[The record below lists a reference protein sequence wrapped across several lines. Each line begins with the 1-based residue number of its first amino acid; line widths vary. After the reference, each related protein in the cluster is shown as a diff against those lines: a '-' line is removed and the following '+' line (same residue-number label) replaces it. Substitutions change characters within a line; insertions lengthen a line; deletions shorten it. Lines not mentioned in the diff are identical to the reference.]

1 MKKLISILLLFLS
14 FNYLTA
20 QAPNDCV
27 NSITVCGNGN
37 FSSNANGIGNLQEFS
52 SCGSFEHN
60 TIWLK
65 ITIAQAGSLGFDLIP
80 NNTNISVDYDFWV
93 FGPNTS
99 CSNLGTPI
107 RCSTSNPIQSGSTTN
122 WTGMNLT
129 TAATTQAYNNCCGYV
144 RSLSVLPGQT
154 YYICIDRPV
163 GDGGFQLNWLWSPT
177 VAGTMPFAPPPVANQ
192 IPDYKTCSTTNTGI
206 FDLNSVRSQINS
218 DLINNTV
225 TFHSTFANSID
236 NVAPLPNFMA
246 NTSNPQTIYVR
257 VTNNLSKC
265 YSTTSFKLIV
275 NPVPT
280 AAINVVNSSV
290 CPNDNVIVNFTGTP
304 NSTIQYSIN
313 SGANQ
318 SAILNSSGQ
327 FSLNQAISVNTIFT
341 LIDVKTLDSNG
352 NTICTQP
359 LNSIRTVT
367 IKPIPVVTATPTPST
382 ICSGA
387 TTNIV
392 LSSSPVGA
400 TFNWTATQTDI
411 SGASAGSGNTISQ
424 ILTSNS
430 NLLGT
435 ANYLITPTLDSCV
448 GLPVSSI
455 INVNPL
461 PVATATPAFS
471 TICSGNSVNIPLT
484 SSLTGTTFSWVY
496 SQNNVSGAN
505 AGNGNLINQSLTL
518 TGSTGSVVYTITPTS
533 NSCIGLDITSTITV
547 VNSPT
552 ATISYAGSPYCS
564 GLTSANVT
572 FTGITGG
579 IFSATNGLIINPNT
593 GAVDLSSPAGS
604 YIVTYTIAA
613 GGGCNA
619 FVVTAPITINL
630 SSVPVTGFSYTTP
643 ICKNG
648 TNPVVIPVAGFTA
661 GGIYTSTNGLLI
673 NSSTGAIDLALSTPG
688 NYTVTYTVP
697 ATTCGPVGTSTA
709 NIVITA
715 FPTAAISYA
724 GTPFCTSLTTSQAV
738 TLTGTSAYT
747 GGAYSSTAGLSVDA
761 TTGAITPSTSTA
773 GNYVVT
779 YTAPASAGCASVP
792 TTTNVVITALPTA
805 AISYAGT
812 PFCTTL
818 TTGQAVTLTGTAGY
832 TGGVYSGTAGLT
844 IDATTGAVTPST
856 STPGN
861 HTITYTIAAAAGCA
875 QVVATANIIINP
887 IPVATA
893 TPSAVTICSLDTTN
907 IALTSN
913 AIGTTYAWTSVATN
927 ATGAS
932 SGSGTTIAD
941 ALTATAATPGT
952 VVYSI
957 TPSGSGCTGLP
968 ITATITVNP
977 LPTATISGAATICNG
992 SATSI
997 YFSGTPNATV
1007 TFTENGGPNQT
1018 TTLNN
1023 LGSGTVSTGNLTTN
1037 TTYQLVSVSSAGT
1050 TACIQTQSASVLIT
1064 VIPVPLVNS
1073 IVSSS
1078 TICSGQPTGISLSS
1092 NVATATFNW
1101 TITQSGVIGASAGN
1115 GNTISQNLTATTSTL
1130 GFVTYSITANEGACQ
1145 GPVTPITITVNPI
1158 PVVAPSTVLQSVC
1171 SGSVSPIQLNSN
1183 VAGTVFNWNVIQ
1195 NNVTGASNGTGN
1207 SIAQVLTAT
1216 SNNIGEAVYSVTP
1229 TVGGCPGTPTL
1240 VTVRVNQIPVVT
1252 ANAAVTT
1259 ICSSSTT
1266 NIVLTSSI
1274 AGTTF
1279 SWTVIQTGIFGVTPG
1294 NGATISQTLTTVN
1307 STQGTV
1313 VYSITPTFNGCSGVP
1328 ITVPII
1334 VNPTPEVFGSAAA
1347 TICSGESPNIALFPS
1362 IAATTFAWTV
1372 NTINVI
1378 GAQPG
1383 TGVVIND
1390 ILTASPNI
1398 GTAVYTVTPTANGC
1412 SGIPLLV
1419 TIIVSPA
1426 PATQI
1431 NDGVICLDQ
1440 ATNVSFQNY
1449 ILDTQLSNA
1458 TYDFVWY
1465 YNGVVINGA
1474 TNNTYEASQ
1483 SGTYSVIVTNTATGC
1498 KSVLTNAVVTAS
1510 YPGTSIITT
1519 ETLAFSDNATIIVD
1533 VNPLNSIYQY
1543 TLDNGLTQSSNVFT
1557 NVSPGQH
1564 IVTVTD
1570 ENGCTNLTKLVTIIG
1585 YPTYFTPNGDS
1596 YNDTWNVVGLDA
1608 SAKVFIYD
1616 RYGKLIKQISPTG
1629 QGWDGTFNGQPM
1641 ISTDYWFTVDYSEP
1655 QTGESKVFRSHFSLK
1670 R

>member
-1 MKKLISILLLFLS
+1 MKKLISILLLFLC
-14 FNYLTA
+14 FNTVFA
-20 QAPNDCV
+20 QTPNDCV

-37 FSSNANGIGNLQEFS
+37 FSSNATGIGNLQEVF

-60 TIWLK
+60 SIWLK

-93 FGPNTS
+93 FGPNAL

-107 RCSTSNPIQSGSTTN
+107 RCSTSNPIQSGSTSN
-122 WTGMNLT
+122 WTGMNLNT
-129 TAATTQAYNNCCGYV
+129 TATTQAYNNCCGYV

-163 GDGGFQLNWLWSPT
+163 GDGGFQLNWLWTPT
-177 VAGTMPFAPPPVANQ
+177 VAGTLPFTQPPVANQ
-192 IPDYKTCSTTNTGI
+192 IPDYKTCSTSSTGI
-206 FDLNSVRSQINS
+206 FDLNSVRSQINP

-225 TFHSTFANSID
+225 SFHSTFANSID
-236 NVAPLPNFMA
+236 NVSPLPNFMA
-246 NTSNPQTIYVR
+246 NATNPQTIYVR

-265 YSTTSFKLIV
+265 YTTTSFNLIV

-280 AAINVVNSSV
+280 AAINVVSSLV
-290 CPNDNVIVNFTGTP
+290 CPNDNATVNFTGTP

-313 SGANQ
+313 SGAVQ
-318 SAILNSSGQ
+318 SVLLNSSGQ
-327 FSLNQAISVNTIFT
+327 FTLNQTITANTAFT

-359 LNSIRTVT
+359 VNSVKTIT
-367 IKPIPVVTATPTPST
+367 IKPIPVVIATPSPST

-387 TTNIV
+387 TTNIAL
-392 LSSSPVGA
+392 LSSPAGA
-400 TFNWTATQTDI
+400 TFAWTATQTAI

-435 ANYLITPTLDSCV
+435 ANYSITPTLDSCV

-484 SSLTGTTFSWVY
+484 SSLTGTTFSWVS

-505 AGNGNLINQSLTL
+505 VGNGNLINQSLTL

-564 GLTSANVT
+564 GSTSANVT
-572 FTGITGG
+572 FTGVTGG

-643 ICKNG
+643 ICKNAI
-648 TNPVVIPVAGFTA
+648 NPVVIPVAGFTA
-661 GGIYTSTNGLLI
+661 GGTYTSTNGLSI

-688 NYTVTYTVP
+688 SYTVTYIVP
-697 ATTCGPVGTSTA
+697 ATICGPIGTSTA
-709 NIVITA
+709 
-715 FPTAAISYA
+715 AI
-724 GTPFCTSLTTSQAV
+724 
-738 TLTGTSAYT
+738 
-747 GGAYSSTAGLSVDA
+747 
-761 TTGAITPSTSTA
+761 
-773 GNYVVT
+773 
-779 YTAPASAGCASVP
+779 
-792 TTTNVVITALPTA
+792 VITALPTA
-805 AISYAGT
+805 
-812 PFCTTL
+812 
-818 TTGQAVTLTGTAGY
+818 
-832 TGGVYSGTAGLT
+832 
-844 IDATTGAVTPST
+844 
-856 STPGN
+856 
-861 HTITYTIAAAAGCA
+861 
-875 QVVATANIIINP
+875 
-887 IPVATA
+887 TA
-893 TPSAVTICSLDTTN
+893 TPATVTICSLDTTN

-957 TPSGSGCTGLP
+957 TPSGSGCTGLT
-968 ITATITVNP
+968 ITATVTVNP
-977 LPTATISGAATICNG
+977 LPTATISGTATICNG
-992 SATSI
+992 SSATIS
-997 YFSGTPNATV
+997 FTGTPDATV
-1007 TFTENGGPNQT
+1007 TYTINSGTNQT
-1018 TTLNN
+1018 VVLDN
-1023 LGSGTVSTGNLTTN
+1023 LGAASVPTGNLTAT
-1037 TTYQLVSVSSAGT
+1037 TTYQLVSVRSSGIPSCSQA
-1050 TACIQTQSASVLIT
+1050 QSGSAVVT

-1073 IVSSS
+1073 VVSSPS
-1078 TICSGQPTGISLSS
+1078 VCSGQPTGISLSS
-1092 NVATATFNW
+1092 NVSTAILNW
-1101 TITQSGVIGASAGN
+1101 TITQSGVIGASAGT
-1115 GNTISQNLTATTSTL
+1115 GAIISQNLIATGVAP
-1130 GFVTYSITANEGACQ
+1130 GFVTYYITANEGACQ
-1145 GPVTPITITVNPI
+1145 GPVTPITINVNPI
-1158 PVVAPSTVLQSVC
+1158 PVVTPSTVLQSVC
-1171 SGSVSPIQLNSN
+1171 SGSVSPILLTSN
-1183 VAGTVFNWNVIQ
+1183 VAGTIFSWNVVQ
-1195 NNVTGASNGTGN
+1195 NNVTGATNGTG
-1207 SIAQVLTAT
+1207 SIIDQVLTAS

-1229 TVGGCPGTPTL
+1229 LVEGCPGVPII
-1240 VTVRVNQIPVVT
+1240 VTVRVNPIPVAT

-1266 NIVLTSSI
+1266 NIALTSSI

-1279 SWTVIQTGIFGVTPG
+1279 SWTVIQTGIFGAISG
-1294 NGATISQTLTTVN
+1294 NGSTINQTLTTVE
-1307 STQGTV
+1307 SIQGTV
-1313 VYSITPTFNGCSGVP
+1313 IYTITPTFNGCPGAP
-1328 ITVPII
+1328 ITVTII
-1334 VNPTPEVFGSAAA
+1334 VNPTPEVFGSATA
-1347 TICSGESPNIALFPS
+1347 TICSGESPTISLFPS
-1362 IAATTFAWTV
+1362 IAATTFTWTV
-1372 NTINVI
+1372 SQVNVT
-1378 GAQPG
+1378 GAQAG

-1390 ILTASPNI
+1390 ILTAVPNL

-1412 SGIPLLV
+1412 SGTPLNITV
-1419 TIIVSPA
+1419 TVNPA
-1426 PATQI
+1426 PTPQI
-1431 NDGVICLDQ
+1431 NDGIICVDQ
-1440 ATNVSFQNY
+1440 ASNVAYQTY

-1465 YNGVVINGA
+1465 LNGVIISGA
-1474 TNNTYEASQ
+1474 VNNTYEADE
-1483 SGTYSVIVTNTATGC
+1483 SGTYSVLVTNTATGC
-1498 KSVLTNAVVTAS
+1498 ISVMTNAVVVAS
-1510 YPGTSIITT
+1510 YPGLTIDTT
-1519 ETLAFSDNATIIVD
+1519 QTLAFSDNATIEVT
-1533 VNPLNSIYQY
+1533 VTPLNTTYLYS
-1543 TLDNGLTQSSNVFT
+1543 LDNGPTQTSNVFT
-1557 NVSPGQH
+1557 NVDSGSH

-1570 ENGCTNLTKLVTIIG
+1570 VNGCTYLTKTATIIG
-1585 YPTYFTPNGDS
+1585 YPTYFTPNGDGFH
-1596 YNDTWNVVGLDA
+1596 DTWNIVGLGA

-1616 RYGKLIKQISPTG
+1616 RYGKLIKQINPTG
-1629 QGWDGTFNGQPM
+1629 EGWDGTLNGEPLS
-1641 ISTDYWFTVDYSEP
+1641 STDYWFTVDYTEDYP
-1655 QTGESKVFRSHFSLK
+1655 TVGTSKVFKSHFSLK